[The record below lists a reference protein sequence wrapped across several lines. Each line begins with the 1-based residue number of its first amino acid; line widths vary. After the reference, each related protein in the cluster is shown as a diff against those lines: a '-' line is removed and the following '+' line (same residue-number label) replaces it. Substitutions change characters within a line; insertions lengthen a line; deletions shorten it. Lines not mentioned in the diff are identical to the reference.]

1 MLRFIHCADLH
12 FDRPFEGLHLIAAKM
27 KEFARANEQVL
38 EKIVTLALEQHVD
51 FMLLAGDTF
60 HQNRPTLK
68 TQHQFF
74 QQMQRL
80 QAQNIPVYMIF
91 GNHDYFEKE
100 RYWFEFP
107 ENVHLF
113 EEEQVRT
120 ILGENKQGEPYAISG
135 FSYCHP
141 WITTSKVAEFPER
154 KASYHIG
161 MYHGDTQGEHY
172 APFQLSEMKRKG
184 YDYWAL
190 GHIHV
195 PTELS
200 AQPPIVYPGAPQG
213 HTQKETTAHMVQ
225 LVEIQGGQVSLAPQ
239 RVSAIEWREE
249 RVSLKSIRTSQMALE
264 EILTTFKQSEPALI
278 KLTLVDSEQ
287 LPKNWLSEKEKP
299 EMILYLNDMLARKGY
314 QQLIHQISVE
324 EPVEES
330 FILSGKAIAEQLLDS
345 YQETTIFNEMIDEL
359 LSQSLVK
366 QTISLS
372 QLQADTLARVSDAIA
387 HEFRWSEEEL

>member
-12 FDRPFEGLHLIAAKM
+12 FDRPFEGLHLIAKEM
-27 KEFARANEQVL
+27 KKFARANEQVL
-38 EKIVTLALEQHVD
+38 ENIVTLALNQQVD
-51 FMLLAGDTF
+51 FVLLAGDTF

-113 EEEQVRT
+113 EEEEVNT
-120 ILGENKQGEPYAISG
+120 ILGENKQGEHYAISG

-141 WITTSKVAEFPER
+141 WITTSKVSEFPER
-154 KASYHIG
+154 QANYHIG
-161 MYHGDTQGEHY
+161 MYHGDAQGEHY

-200 AQPPIVYPGAPQG
+200 SQPPIIYPGAPQG
-213 HTQKETTAHMVQ
+213 HTQKETTAHTVQ
-225 LVEIQGGQVSLAPQ
+225 LVEIQGGKVSLEPQ
-239 RVSAIEWREE
+239 RVSVMEWREE
-249 RVSLKSIRTSQMALE
+249 RISLKSIRTSQMALE
-264 EILTTFKQSEPALI
+264 EILASFEQSEPVLM

-287 LPKNWLSEKEKP
+287 LPKNWLSEKEKT
-299 EMILYLNDMLARKGY
+299 EMIMYLNDTLARKGY
-314 QQLIHQISVE
+314 QQLIHQITVE

-330 FILSGKAIAEQLLDS
+330 FVLSGKAIAEQLLNS
-345 YQETTIFNEMIDEL
+345 YQETTVFNEMIDEL

-366 QTISLS
+366 QTISLP
-372 QLQADTLARVSDAIA
+372 QLQATTLARVSDAIT
-387 HEFRWSEEEL
+387 HEFRWSEEER